1 MESDFKIKFIESQYL
16 LSFISL
22 ISSLLIIIIFIAFS
36 NLRSLTY
43 QYILFIAI
51 SEIIGNLP
59 FCLKFIFK
67 ELKNSFFISCIAFSD
82 SFTMISLLSYSYLIS
97 NYLKT
102 NNQKILKK
110 KCVFIIITIFI
121 SIIYCGLIILLGV
134 KLKNIRIIYFEE
146 EKKTSIKNFH
156 LIVNL
161 IISFVNLFLINY
173 TVNYIKIQ
181 AKNDIKNAQKI
192 LSVCRNLYNYPII
205 GCLGWL
211 FSSIYFFFELLP
223 KTNKHIIRMKNCFS
237 VFTIIFFHLRGTLIF
252 YEFIRSPKVFKNM
265 IITVNHIHYWLT
277 SRKRKMSIQIN

>member
-156 LIVNL
+156 LIVTL

-211 FSSIYFFFELLP
+211 FSSIYFCFELFP
-223 KTNKHIIRMKNCFS
+223 NTNKHIIRMKNCFS

>member
-22 ISSLLIIIIFIAFS
+22 ISSLLIIIIFVAFS

-43 QYILFIAI
+43 IYILFIGF

-59 FCLKFIFK
+59 FCLKYIFK
-67 ELKNSFFISCIAFSD
+67 KMNNSFFISCIAFSD

-110 KCVFIIITIFI
+110 KCAFLMFTIIISF
-121 SIIYCGLIILLGV
+121 IYCGLIILLDV
-134 KLKNIRIIYFEE
+134 ELKNIRIIYFEQ

-156 LIVNL
+156 LIINL

-173 TVNYIKIQ
+173 TVNYIKKQ

-211 FSSIYFFFELLP
+211 FSSIYFFFELFT
-223 KTNKHIIRMKNCFS
+223 KNNKHIIRMRNCFS

-265 IITVNHIHYWLT
+265 IITVNHIKYWLT
-277 SRKRKMSIQIN
+277 SKKRKMSIQLN